1 MAGVLRALC
10 PGGCSV
16 SRNRS
21 APDVGP
27 HDLRTGVVAAV
38 IVMPKNLK
46 KRYLLPHLLLMAGWA
61 GIGLPFLAGCSTV
74 ESGRDKVATMFGA
87 SNRPA
92 EERLL
97 ADGSLAPMEGQDE
110 FDAAKKLYVAKDF
123 VEAEKAFKKVT
134 KKYEDRP
141 IEEEA
146 LFMLAES
153 QFQQERFPR
162 AEDSYNRLLNKY
174 EGSRYMDQAT
184 FRLFTIA
191 REWLDG
197 PAPIQEQEV
206 LQASGGENPESGVV
220 RIDKQKR
227 PFPLIPNFTDDKR
240 PAFDTDGRALEALK
254 VIWLN
259 HPTGKLADDAV
270 MLSGVHHYRT
280 GDYLEAG
287 HFFEMLR
294 EQYPN
299 SPHAA
304 NAYQFGAHV
313 EQLVYQG
320 PAYDGRG
327 LDKAI
332 ELTESTLSLF
342 PDKVNRER
350 LQKSLAYINHEK
362 ARKDWERVQYRL
374 GKGQREAAEIN
385 CVALLQDH
393 PDSAFAE
400 LAKQTM
406 EDLKAERL
414 KRAGK
419 DTSQEPFQPEL
430 PEYDESY
437 DSDTGEIYIE
447 DIEGAETVDTEDSV
461 APPDFSDVPDLF
473 EDLPAE

>member
-10 PGGCSV
+10 PGGASV
-16 SRNRS
+16 SRSRS
-21 APDVGP
+21 ASDVGP
-27 HDLRTGVVAAV
+27 HDIRTGVVAAV

-46 KRYLLPHLLLMAGWA
+46 NRNLLPHLLLVVGWA
-61 GIGLPFLAGCSTV
+61 VIGLPYLVGCSTV
-74 ESGRDKVATMFGA
+74 ESGREKIGTMFG
-87 SNRPA
+87 SSTRTA

-110 FDAAKKLYVAKDF
+110 FDAAKKLYAAKNF
-123 VEAEKAFKKVT
+123 EEAEKAFKKVT
-134 KKYEDRP
+134 KDYEDRP

-162 AEDSYNRLLNKY
+162 AEDSYNRLLSKY

-197 PAPIQEQEV
+197 PAPVQEQEV
-206 LQASGGENPESGVV
+206 IQASGGENPESGVV
-220 RIDKQKR
+220 KIDKQKR
-227 PFPLIPNFTDDKR
+227 PFPLIPNLTDNKR

-254 VIWLN
+254 SIWLN

-313 EQLVYQG
+313 EQLIYQG

-362 ARKDWERVQYRL
+362 ARKSWERVQYRL

-406 EDLKAERL
+406 EELRAERL
-414 KRAGK
+414 KRSGK
-419 DTSQEPFQPEL
+419 DPSEEMVQPEL
-430 PEYDESY
+430 PKYEESY
-437 DSDTGEIYIE
+437 DGEVGEIYIG
-447 DIEGAETVDTEDSV
+447 DSVEGETVESEDTMS
-461 APPDFSDVPDLF
+461 PPDFEDVPDLF
-473 EDLPAE
+473 DNLPTE